1 MTKGRDI
8 CAAPNFPTARSPSC
22 FHGNP
27 NFRLSIFRVQKSST
41 SRIFPF
47 FLTATISIIISHSS
61 KETKKVKN
69 VRKSKSQKVKKSNT
83 KSKILYLARTL
94 FSVGGGTLN
103 LSLKRSL
110 KIINQKKA
118 AETESNGRSPMGQE
132 NGLAIE
138 RGQWRVDIGE
148 LILVIRFG
156 IRFGIQLAIS
166 WVDRSPN
173 P

>member
-1 MTKGRDI
+1 
-8 CAAPNFPTARSPSC
+8 
-22 FHGNP
+22 
-27 NFRLSIFRVQKSST
+27 
-41 SRIFPF
+41 
-47 FLTATISIIISHSS
+47 
-61 KETKKVKN
+61 
-69 VRKSKSQKVKKSNT
+69 
-83 KSKILYLARTL
+83 
-94 FSVGGGTLN
+94 
-103 LSLKRSL
+103 
-110 KIINQKKA
+110 
-118 AETESNGRSPMGQE
+118 MGQE

>member
-1 MTKGRDI
+1 MCCSEFSDRPIALLFSWQPK
-8 CAAPNFPTARSPSC
+8 FPSFHLSRSEIVYKPY
-22 FHGNP
+22 
-27 NFRLSIFRVQKSST
+27 LSLLSHCYNIHYNIAFVQ
-41 SRIFPF
+41 RN
-47 FLTATISIIISHSS
+47 
-61 KETKKVKN
+61 E
-69 VRKSKSQKVKKSNT
+69 KSQKCRKVKKSNT